1 LNRVDSKLRKSN
13 RFSCNGIIHEN
24 VGNNFAKWET
34 NQLQMNLKAIRDKKH
49 LTQEELAEQ
58 SGLSIRTI
66 QRIEAGQ
73 KPKGHTA
80 KVLAETLDLD
90 VSSLSKSN
98 KKTDTINYSLVKWIN
113 LSSALVCFIPLLN
126 IVLPLILNRL
136 YKQNN
141 HLTKGII
148 TLQILW
154 SIISTLMFFIS
165 GFLKLTFDLHHL
177 TALWVI
183 IILIVINLVM
193 ILVNSVT
200 IDKHKE
206 LYFKLRYS
214 LI

>member
-1 LNRVDSKLRKSN
+1 MKNTYNSENSN
-13 RFSCNGIIHEN
+13 RIFRNVIIHKH
-24 VGNNFAKWET
+24 VGNNFIESVP
-34 NQLQMNLKAIRDKKH
+34 NQVQMNIKKIREEKH

-80 KVLAETLDLD
+80 KILAKTLGVDL
-90 VSSLSKSN
+90 SSLSTSQKGTEN
-98 KKTDTINYSLVKWIN
+98 INYSLVKRIN
-113 LSSALVCFIPLLN
+113 ISVAFVCFIPLLN
-126 IVLPLILNRL
+126 FILPLALSYY

-154 SIISTLMFFIS
+154 SIISILIFFIT
-165 GFLKLTFDLHHL
+165 GILKLTFDLHRQ
-177 TALWVI
+177 TTLWVGT
-183 IILIVINLVM
+183 ILIVINIVM
-193 ILVNSVT
+193 ILVNSAN
-200 IDKHKE
+200 IEKHKE
-206 LYFKLRYS
+206 LYFKLRNS

>member
-1 LNRVDSKLRKSN
+1 
-13 RFSCNGIIHEN
+13 
-24 VGNNFAKWET
+24 
-34 NQLQMNLKAIRDKKH
+34 MNIKTIREKKH

-80 KVLAETLDLD
+80 KVLAKTLGLDL
-90 VSSLSKSN
+90 SSLN
-98 KKTDTINYSLVKWIN
+98 KPEKLTETVNYSLVKRIN
-113 LSSALVCFIPLLN
+113 LSTAFVCFIPLLN
-126 IVLPLILNRL
+126 IILPLALTYH

-141 HLTKGII
+141 NLTKGIV

-154 SIISTLMFFIS
+154 SIVSTLIFFIS
-165 GFLKLTFDLHHL
+165 GFLKLTFDLHHQ
-177 TALWVI
+177 TTLWVA

-193 ILVNSVT
+193 ILINSAN

-206 LYFKLRYS
+206 LYFKLRYN

>member
-1 LNRVDSKLRKSN
+1 MP
-13 RFSCNGIIHEN
+13 
-24 VGNNFAKWET
+24 
-34 NQLQMNLKAIRDKKH
+34 NQVHMNIKTIREQKH

-73 KPKGHTA
+73 KPKGHSA
-80 KVLAETLDLD
+80 KVLAETLGLDL
-90 VSSLSKSN
+90 SSLSKSE
-98 KKTDTINYSLVKWIN
+98 KLTETVNYSLVKRIN
-113 LSSALVCFIPLLN
+113 LSTAFVCFIPLLN
-126 IVLPLILNRL
+126 IILPLALTYH

>member
-1 LNRVDSKLRKSN
+1 
-13 RFSCNGIIHEN
+13 
-24 VGNNFAKWET
+24 
-34 NQLQMNLKAIRDKKH
+34 MNLKAIRDKKH

-154 SIISTLMFFIS
+154 SIVSIFVVVVA
-165 GFLKLTFDLHHL
+165 GFLKLTFDLHHQ
-177 TALWVI
+177 TALWVAI
-183 IILIVINLVM
+183 VFIILNLVM
-193 ILVNSVT
+193 ILVNSAN
-200 IDKHKE
+200 IDKNKT
-206 LYFKLRYS
+206 LYFKFDFS
-214 LI
+214 FI